1 MGNGSMIE
9 FKNVSKSYKE
19 VQALKEVSFTVNKGD
34 IFGYIGPNGAGKTT
48 SIKIMVGL
56 IKVYKGE
63 VFVENKSVS
72 KKENEIHKIL
82 GFLPQEVG
90 FQEWRTVNHALTT
103 FGLLSGI
110 PKIEL
115 KSRIKQVLEL
125 VGLPDLQDK
134 KITYLSGGMKQKL
147 RLAQAILH
155 DPELIILD
163 EPLTGLDPT
172 SRFQIKNIIKKLGEQ
187 GKTILFSSHIL
198 SDVQDIATHIG
209 ILNRGR
215 LLNHGTPK
223 ELQDVFKVGNEIEII
238 LANESEKI
246 QDLKG
251 IENIKSLVKIY
262 SKKYLVQLE
271 PKADL
276 DISIHNI
283 LQFLLKENIKVRNFN
298 FLTPS
303 LEDVYLKY
311 VEEDVA

>member
-1 MGNGSMIE
+1 MKTDSMIM
-9 FKNVSKSYKE
+9 F
-19 VQALKEVSFTVNKGD
+19 KEVSKNYKDIRALNEVSFSINEGD

-56 IKVYKGE
+56 IKDYKGE
-63 VFVENKSVS
+63 VFIKGNNIS
-72 KKENEIHKIL
+72 KNERELHKNL

-90 FQEWRTVNHALTT
+90 FQEWRTVNHALMT

-110 PKIEL
+110 PKTRL
-115 KSRIKQVLEL
+115 NDRIKEVLEQ
-125 VGLPDLQDK
+125 VGLPDLENK
-134 KITYLSGGMKQKL
+134 KITHLSGGMKQKL

-155 DPELIILD
+155 DPELLILD
-163 EPLTGLDPT
+163 EPLTGLDPS
-172 SRFQIKNIIKKLGEQ
+172 SRFQIKKIIKKLGEQ

-198 SDVQDIATHIG
+198 SDVQDIASHIG
-209 ILNRGR
+209 ILNRGK

-238 LANESEKI
+238 LGEQFEKL
-246 QDLKG
+246 QDLVSLKNV
-251 IENIKSLVKIY
+251 ISCDKIDYLKHIIK
-262 SKKYLVQLE
+262 LE

-276 DISIHNI
+276 DTSINEI
-283 LQFLLKENIKVRNFN
+283 LQYLTKEEVKVRNFN

-311 VEEDVA
+311 VQEDVE